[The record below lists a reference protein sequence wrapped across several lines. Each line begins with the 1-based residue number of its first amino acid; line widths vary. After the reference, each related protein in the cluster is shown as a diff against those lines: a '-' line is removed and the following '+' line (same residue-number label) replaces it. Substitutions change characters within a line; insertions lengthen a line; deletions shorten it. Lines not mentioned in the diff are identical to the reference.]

1 MFGFPPY
8 WVTPQDLNRTRLI
21 IVDMGI
27 VGVYFPIIVVKK
39 FFWVMGTI
47 FINY

>member
-1 MFGFPPY
+1 MFGFPSY
-8 WVTPQDLNRTRLI
+8 WVTLQDLNRTRLN
-21 IVDMGI
+21 IVDMSR
-27 VGVYFPIIVVKK
+27 VGVYFLIIVVKK